1 MGSSN
6 RLRFLIFSKRGG
18 CESSAKVCVPPCL
31 LDFLAFF
38 LFGRE
43 EVARA
48 FFPDPSAPLAHS
60 SFVEGLIKRC
70 FMFFSVGAHTNVH
83 QSAVSFL
90 GLSFCLRDR
99 VRAVSGSPVALCNC
113 FLSSSWRA
121 ATLWRAASLAPA
133 AGAGSH
139 AFLYVRGRAW
149 WTGTASLPPRLPRCP
164 NYSLTWSKPAPSA
177 VSLMGGDSTRRLP
190 GGATPGRSLDG
201 RSIHASGWGLV
212 VACGQRIG
220 A

>member
-1 MGSSN
+1 M
-6 RLRFLIFSKRGG
+6 
-18 CESSAKVCVPPCL
+18 SSAKVCVPPFL
-31 LDFLAFF
+31 LVFPYFF

-48 FFPDPSAPLAHS
+48 FSFDLSEPLAHS
-60 SFVEGLIKRC
+60 SLDEGIIKHC
-70 FMFFSVGAHTNVH
+70 FMFSSVGAHTNVH
-83 QSAVSFL
+83 QPAGSFL

-99 VRAVSGSPVALCNC
+99 VRAVSGLPVALCNC
-113 FLSSSWRA
+113 FLFSSWRA

-149 WTGTASLPPRLPRCP
+149 WTGTASLPPRLPRRP

-177 VSLMGGDSTRRLP
+177 VSLMGGDSTRRPP
-190 GGATPGRSLDG
+190 GGATPGRSFDG
-201 RSIHASGWGLV
+201 SGWGLA